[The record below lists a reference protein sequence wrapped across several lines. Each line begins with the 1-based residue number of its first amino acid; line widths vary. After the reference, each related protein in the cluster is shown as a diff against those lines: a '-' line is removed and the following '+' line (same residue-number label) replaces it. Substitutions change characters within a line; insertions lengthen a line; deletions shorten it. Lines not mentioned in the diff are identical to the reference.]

1 LLDVSNEYLDLFK
14 APARHIYGLVS
25 YIHDGATYSIS
36 PTNNLKSFKI
46 ERTSPEGKF
55 FGFAV
60 SQKITIEAIGPI
72 DNVQKGDK
80 LIPSIGL
87 KDLDENLLMP
97 YFYVDTVEIN
107 KVNNTTTITGYDI
120 LHKADFVNIG
130 DVAFSYPMSSGTYAR
145 TLCETIGAYGAFEG
159 INFLIREPAN
169 FRGDE
174 TLHSALTA
182 LAEYTGTICYVS
194 QEDTIRFR
202 KMVGGDFTDVLTT
215 ADYYN
220 LSVGEPTTLTRI
232 TSATELGNNF
242 EVGDEGFTQAL
253 WENPFLTL
261 KNDTDLLTDL
271 TAIANQVRNLS
282 SVDYTIDW
290 RGCPA
295 YEIGDFVIL
304 QDKEGNANYA
314 FYFSETLEFN
324 GGLKASSTWKAG
336 NGDTSR
342 PSGISQAL
350 RQTYAKVDKVNERIE
365 LVAADVSKIQL
376 DANGILS
383 SVNDEFD
390 KVRSEMNQTASSITS
405 TISQQD
411 KTITEIRQDLDGI
424 SLTYDKGNG
433 TASITIGDVTVSEL
447 VNGEYV
453 DKTIAGITMDGYV
466 TFNDLKNTGSTTIN
480 GNNITT
486 GTISADRINMTG
498 AITWSDLSSGC
509 QNTIEGMVGDGAEL
523 PSYIKSTY
531 IDATTVQSPTIVGG
545 SLTSTSGTKTT
556 SISDSK
562 INFSVNDGYKFNVGY
577 IQAYD
582 DGDGTASSASHGIR
596 IKGSYN
602 GSGYSGGIKIESS
615 DYAGVAISA
624 GTDIFFFN
632 PNYPNGISLTS
643 IINNSGGSGSAVFG

>member
-1 LLDVSNEYLDLFK
+1 
-14 APARHIYGLVS
+14 
-25 YIHDGATYSIS
+25 
-36 PTNNLKSFKI
+36 
-46 ERTSPEGKF
+46 
-55 FGFAV
+55 
-60 SQKITIEAIGPI
+60 
-72 DNVQKGDK
+72 
-80 LIPSIGL
+80 
-87 KDLDENLLMP
+87 
-97 YFYVDTVEIN
+97 
-107 KVNNTTTITGYDI
+107 
-120 LHKADFVNIG
+120 
-130 DVAFSYPMSSGTYAR
+130 
-145 TLCETIGAYGAFEG
+145 
-159 INFLIREPAN
+159 
-169 FRGDE
+169 
-174 TLHSALTA
+174 
-182 LAEYTGTICYVS
+182 
-194 QEDTIRFR
+194 
-202 KMVGGDFTDVLTT
+202 
-215 ADYYN
+215 
-220 LSVGEPTTLTRI
+220 
-232 TSATELGNNF
+232 
-242 EVGDEGFTQAL
+242 
-253 WENPFLTL
+253 
-261 KNDTDLLTDL
+261 
-271 TAIANQVRNLS
+271 
-282 SVDYTIDW
+282 
-290 RGCPA
+290 
-295 YEIGDFVIL
+295 
-304 QDKEGNANYA
+304 
-314 FYFSETLEFN
+314 
-324 GGLKASSTWKAG
+324 
-336 NGDTSR
+336 
-342 PSGISQAL
+342 
-350 RQTYAKVDKVNERIE
+350 
-365 LVAADVSKIQL
+365 VAADVSKIQL

-390 KVRSEMNQTASSITS
+390 KVRSEMNQTASSINS

-453 DKTIAGITMDGYV
+453 DKTIAGITLDGYV

-596 IKGSYN
+596 IRGSYN

-615 DYAGVAISA
+615 DYAGVSIAA
-624 GTDIFFFN
+624 GTDIYFFN